1 MGWRKKKADDM
12 EGAEIEMTPMIDV
25 VFQLLIY
32 FVVTIQPVDV
42 SAHLDVFRPAAGAPP
57 PDRETPPRMIQIEIH
72 RQALVVN
79 GRSVNMASLQNILAR
94 LAEASRSQ
102 TVVISAARD
111 SRHEQLVEILNHCAR
126 VGMHNL
132 SVTTMQ

>member
-1 MGWRKKKADDM
+1 MGWRKDKSGDM

-32 FVVTIQPVDV
+32 FVVTIQPVDI

-57 PDRETPPRMIQIEIH
+57 PEIEEPPRMIRIEIH
-72 RQALVVN
+72 RQALVIN
-79 GRSVNMASLQNILAR
+79 GRSVDMPSLQHILGR
-94 LAEASRSQ
+94 LAEASQSQ

-111 SRHEQLVEILNHCAR
+111 SRHEQLVDVLNHCAR

>member
-1 MGWRKKKADDM
+1 MGWRKNKSGDM

-32 FVVTIQPVDV
+32 FVVTIQPVDI

-57 PDRETPPRMIQIEIH
+57 PDSETPPRMIQIQIH
-72 RQALVVN
+72 RHALIMN
-79 GRSVNMASLQNILAR
+79 GRSVDMAGLTRIIER
-94 LAEASRSQ
+94 LAEISQSQ
-102 TVVISAARD
+102 TVVIACARD
-111 SRHEQLVEILNHCAR
+111 SHHEQLVQILNHCAR

-132 SVTTMQ
+132 SVTTMN